1 MNDYWDNDEPYD
13 EVAAELKAAL
23 HDSVRTEIK
32 KRIEKLE
39 TENRE
44 LKEKLKG
51 LDTLEREAVQAKARF
66 DREYATAKYQAASE
80 FRKEKLVELLAVI
93 DERLYTVERVYLKR
107 EKCDLCNDNRQ
118 ILYKTPR
125 GREQAE
131 MCVCATN
138 DPRWQ
143 AVEVVAHEVSRRSGK
158 LMLWW
163 VPVNRYEDA
172 DWVGSPKHLK
182 RAESATATEHA
193 EDPTAFSFKDMASA
207 QAVADAA
214 NKKVDL

>member
-1 MNDYWDNDEPYD
+1 MNEFWDDTTEYD
-13 EVAAELKAAL
+13 EVAEELKGTLRAA
-23 HDSVRTEIK
+23 VKTEITNK
-32 KRIEKLE
+32 IEML
-39 TENRE
+39 TNQNRE

-118 ILYKTPR
+118 ILYKTPS

-143 AVEVVAHEVSRRSGK
+143 AVEVVAHEVSCRSGK

-207 QAVADAA
+207 QAVSDAA